1 MSKVLEGLFYSKVGQ
16 SIIGAL
22 GVKPALELNRFQPS
36 NKWVAGTIAVASDNS
51 APLKAALEQ
60 CNIDSVVFNQDSDE
74 QFQGMLLDATEY
86 KTVTDLQGLKQL
98 FSHASKR
105 IKKSGR
111 IVIIGLNPNNITN
124 MEHASVME
132 SLNGF
137 TRALAKEMGR
147 KGVTVN
153 LVYCANT
160 ITNSLSTIVNFFLS
174 DRATYIT
181 GQPIYLNTATA
192 IEQNWDQPLAGKIA
206 LVTGAAQGIG
216 AAIAATLTRDGA
228 TVIGLDIP
236 PAKEAL
242 EQTLAPMKGIA
253 VATDITSE
261 QAVKDI
267 TKALEGK
274 KLDIVVHN
282 AGVTRDKTLARMPEH
297 FWDMT
302 LNINLLAPIT
312 VNQGLEEQNLLSDQ
326 ARIICISSISGIAG
340 NVGQTNYAASKSGI
354 VGYVRKQADAWGE
367 NGRTINAIA
376 PGFIETQMTDEIPF
390 MTREVGRRM
399 NSLSQGGKPQDVAEG
414 VALFAQP
421 GSNALNGQVLR
432 VCGQSLIGA

>member
-16 SIIGAL
+16 TLMGAL
-22 GVKPALELNRFQPS
+22 GVKAPLDLNRFSPTDI
-36 NKWVAGTIAVASDNS
+36 WVQGKIAIGQNASDEIKS
-51 APLKAALEQ
+51 ALMVSA
-60 CNIDSVVFNQDSDE
+60 IDTVVFDKDSTDIY
-74 QFQGMLLDATEY
+74 QGMLLDATNY
-86 KTVTDLQGLKQL
+86 KTINDLKGLKDL

-105 IKKSGR
+105 ILKSGH
-111 IVIIGLNPNNITN
+111 IVIIGRNPANITDVQ
-124 MEHASVME
+124 EASVME

-137 TRALAKEMGR
+137 TRSLAKELGR
-147 KGVTVN
+147 KGITVN
-153 LVYCANT
+153 LLYCT
-160 ITNSLSTIVNFFLS
+160 TSVTDSISTMVNFLLS
-174 DRATYIT
+174 NRSTYIT
-181 GQPIYLNTATA
+181 GQPIYLNNSTPVK
-192 IEQNWDQPLAGKIA
+192 QDWRQPLAGQIA

-236 PAKEAL
+236 PAKETL
-242 EQTLAPMKGIA
+242 ETTLAPMNGIA

-261 QAVKDI
+261 QAVTDI
-267 TKALEGK
+267 AAALNGK

-282 AGVTRDKTLARMPEH
+282 AGVTRDKTLSRMPDH
-297 FWDMT
+297 FWDMA
-302 LNINLLAPIT
+302 LNINLLAPIN
-312 VNQGLEEQNLLSDQ
+312 VNQGLEQQDLLSDQ

-340 NVGQTNYAASKSGI
+340 NVGQSNYAASKSGV
-354 VGYVRKQADAWGE
+354 VGYVRKQAEAWGE
-367 NGRTINAIA
+367 SGRTINAIA

>member
-16 SIIGAL
+16 TLMGAL
-22 GVKPALELNRFQPS
+22 GVKAPLDLNRFSPTDI
-36 NKWVAGTIAVASDNS
+36 WVQGKIAIGQNASDEIKS
-51 APLKAALEQ
+51 ALMVSA
-60 CNIDSVVFNQDSDE
+60 IDTVVFDKDSTDIY
-74 QFQGMLLDATEY
+74 QGMLLDATNY
-86 KTVTDLQGLKQL
+86 KTINDLKGLKDL

-105 IKKSGR
+105 ILKSGH
-111 IVIIGLNPNNITN
+111 IVIIGRNPANITDVQ
-124 MEHASVME
+124 EASVME

-137 TRALAKEMGR
+137 TRSLAKELGR
-147 KGVTVN
+147 KGITVN
-153 LVYCANT
+153 LLYCT
-160 ITNSLSTIVNFFLS
+160 TSVTDSISTIVNFLLS
-174 DRATYIT
+174 NRSTYIT
-181 GQPIYLNTATA
+181 GQPIYLNNSTPVK
-192 IEQNWDQPLAGKIA
+192 QDWRQPLAGQIA

-236 PAKEAL
+236 PAKETL
-242 EQTLAPMKGIA
+242 ETTLAPMNGIA

-261 QAVKDI
+261 QAVTDI
-267 TKALEGK
+267 AAVLNGK

-282 AGVTRDKTLARMPEH
+282 AGVTRDKTLSRMPDH
-297 FWDMT
+297 FWDMA
-302 LNINLLAPIT
+302 LNINLLAPIN
-312 VNQGLEEQNLLSDQ
+312 VNQGLEQQDLLSDQ

-340 NVGQTNYAASKSGI
+340 NVGQSNYAASKSGV
-354 VGYVRKQADAWGE
+354 VGYVRKQAEAWGE
-367 NGRTINAIA
+367 SGRTINAIA

>member
-16 SIIGAL
+16 TLMGAL
-22 GVKPALELNRFQPS
+22 GVKAPLDLNRFSPTDI
-36 NKWVAGTIAVASDNS
+36 WVQGKIAIGQNASDEIKS
-51 APLKAALEQ
+51 ALMVSA
-60 CNIDSVVFNQDSDE
+60 IDTVVFDKDSTDIY
-74 QFQGMLLDATEY
+74 QGMLLDATNY
-86 KTVTDLQGLKQL
+86 KTINDLKGLKDL

-105 IKKSGR
+105 ILKSGH
-111 IVIIGLNPNNITN
+111 IVIIGRNPANITDVQ
-124 MEHASVME
+124 EASVME

-137 TRALAKEMGR
+137 TRSLAKELGR
-147 KGVTVN
+147 KGITVN
-153 LVYCANT
+153 LLYCT
-160 ITNSLSTIVNFFLS
+160 TSVTDSISTIVNFLLS
-174 DRATYIT
+174 NRSTYIT
-181 GQPIYLNTATA
+181 GQPIYLNNSTPVK
-192 IEQNWDQPLAGKIA
+192 QDWRQPLAGQIA

-236 PAKEAL
+236 PAKETL
-242 EQTLAPMKGIA
+242 ETTLAPMNGIA

-261 QAVKDI
+261 QAVTDI
-267 TKALEGK
+267 AAALNGK

-282 AGVTRDKTLARMPEH
+282 AGVTRDKTLSRMPDH
-297 FWDMT
+297 FWDMA
-302 LNINLLAPIT
+302 LNINLLAPIN
-312 VNQGLEEQNLLSDQ
+312 VNQGLEQQDLLSDQ

-340 NVGQTNYAASKSGI
+340 NVGQSNYAASKSGV
-354 VGYVRKQADAWGE
+354 VGYVRKQAEAWGE
-367 NGRTINAIA
+367 SGRTINAIA

>member
-16 SIIGAL
+16 TLMGAL
-22 GVKPALELNRFQPS
+22 GVKAPLDLNRFSPTDT
-36 NKWVAGTIAVASDNS
+36 WVQGKIAIGQNASDEIKS
-51 APLKAALEQ
+51 ALMVSA
-60 CNIDSVVFNQDSDE
+60 IDTVVFDKDSTDIY
-74 QFQGMLLDATEY
+74 QGMLLDATNY
-86 KTVTDLQGLKQL
+86 KTINDLKGLKYL

-105 IKKSGR
+105 ILKSGH
-111 IVIIGLNPNNITN
+111 IVIIGRNPANITDVQ
-124 MEHASVME
+124 EASVME

-137 TRALAKEMGR
+137 TRSLAKELGR
-147 KGVTVN
+147 KGITVN
-153 LVYCANT
+153 LLYCAT
-160 ITNSLSTIVNFFLS
+160 SVTDSISTIVNFLLS
-174 DRATYIT
+174 NRSTYIT
-181 GQPIYLNTATA
+181 GQPIYLNNSTPVK
-192 IEQNWDQPLAGKIA
+192 QDWRQPLAGQIA

-236 PAKEAL
+236 PAKETL
-242 EQTLAPMKGIA
+242 ETTLAPMNGIA

-261 QAVKDI
+261 QAVTDI
-267 TKALEGK
+267 AAALNGK

-282 AGVTRDKTLARMPEH
+282 AGVTRDKTLSRMPDH
-297 FWDMT
+297 FWDMA
-302 LNINLLAPIT
+302 LNINLLAPIN
-312 VNQGLEEQNLLSDQ
+312 VNQGLEQQDLLSDQ

-340 NVGQTNYAASKSGI
+340 NVGQSNYAASKSGV
-354 VGYVRKQADAWGE
+354 VGYVRKQAEAWGE
-367 NGRTINAIA
+367 SGRTINAIA